1 MAAAAMAPSSRR
13 REANMNARKPGKDR
27 AKHDGGKDAS
37 GKVPD
42 GAKHPESERPSFD
55 PRSGAPGTD
64 REHPA
69 SRDRELV
76 EDE

>member
-1 MAAAAMAPSSRR
+1 MA
-13 REANMNARKPGKDR
+13 EGNDMNQRKPGKDR

-37 GKVPD
+37 GRVPD
-42 GAKHPESERPSFD
+42 GAKHPESENPTYRPE
-55 PRSGAPGTD
+55 SGAPGTD

-69 SRDRELV
+69 SRDRELI

>member
-1 MAAAAMAPSSRR
+1 MKNEKR
-13 REANMNARKPGKDR
+13 GKDR

-37 GKVPD
+37 GRVPD
-42 GAKHPESERPSFD
+42 GAKHPESENPSYQ
-55 PRSGAPGTD
+55 PESGAPGTD

-69 SRDRELV
+69 SRDRQLI